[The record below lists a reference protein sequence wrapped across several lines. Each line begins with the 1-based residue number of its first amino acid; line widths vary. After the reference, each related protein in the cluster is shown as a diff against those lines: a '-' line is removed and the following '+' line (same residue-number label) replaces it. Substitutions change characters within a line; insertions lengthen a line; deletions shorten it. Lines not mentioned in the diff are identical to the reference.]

1 MEMTVMETPP
11 RNGALGTVWIKSS
24 ASSLLS
30 VGLEKALKKGGTTVH
45 RGPQPPT
52 KGAAGYG
59 APSVI
64 VYSPKD
70 EEVYSPK
77 DEEELASGV
86 KELKELNPQAAV
98 VVFGAWADLSLAR
111 AAVGAEAD
119 GFLHAGMPPGQI
131 ARALHKAQNGEEVL
145 PRELLREW
153 VAETMAKEQGPDL
166 AGLGERKVEILDL
179 VAKGLTNAQI
189 AKRLY
194 LAESTIKQH
203 LRAAYK
209 RLGVKNRTEAA
220 RLLARSSDPIG
231 GGKQGRSSTSV

>member
-1 MEMTVMETPP
+1 MEMPVMQELPARTK
-11 RNGALGTVWIKSS
+11 GVLGTVWIKSS
-24 ASSLLS
+24 ASSLIS
-30 VGLEKALKKGGTTVH
+30 VGLEKALKKRGTTVH
-45 RGPQPPT
+45 RGPQPAT
-52 KGAAGYG
+52 KGAAGDG

-64 VYSPKD
+64 VYSPKGED
-70 EEVYSPK
+70 
-77 DEEELASGV
+77 ELASGV

-209 RLGVKNRTEAA
+209 RLGVKNRNQAA
-220 RLLARSSDPIG
+220 GLLLRSSDPNG